1 MAGLLDRFRS
11 RAGSS
16 GGRVG
21 AVLMDGDGREVVAL
35 DPDGIY
41 PAASVIKL
49 PLVMTVFDDA
59 EEGRLSLDERLPIGT
74 RVGGS
79 GVLQDLADVTTMTV
93 RDLATLTMEVSD
105 NTAANHLIELVGID
119 HVNERL
125 RSWGCTSTALT
136 RRLFDNEAKARG
148 LENLMSPRE
157 TAALL
162 RRVRD
167 RAGAGSRASAE
178 VLRLLERNQNT
189 QRLGSLLPR
198 GVVLAHKDGWG
209 SDPDFVEN
217 DAGIVR
223 ARTSAIAVGFTH
235 RVHATVA
242 RPLLGVLGLAAAE
255 LAGADIGGLP
265 PEVARGA

>member
-1 MAGLLDRFRS
+1 M
-11 RAGSS
+11 
-16 GGRVG
+16 G
-21 AVLMDGDGREVVAL
+21 AVLADEGGREVLAL
-35 DPDGIY
+35 DPDGVY

-49 PLVMTVFDDA
+49 PLVMCVYDDA
-59 EEGRLSLDERLPIGT
+59 EEGRLALAERLPIGS

-79 GVLQDLADVTTMTV
+79 GVLQELVDVTAMTV
-93 RDLATLTMEVSD
+93 RDLATLAMEISD
-105 NTAANHLIELVGID
+105 NTATNQLIERVGID

-125 RSWGCTSTALT
+125 RSWGCTATVLR

-157 TAALL
+157 TVRLL
-162 RRVRD
+162 TRVRD
-167 RAGAGSRASAE
+167 RAAAGSRASGE
-178 VLRLLERNQNT
+178 VLRLLEHNQNT
-189 QRLGSLLPR
+189 QRLGSLLPP

-223 ARTSAIAVGFTH
+223 ARTRVTAVGFTH
-235 RVHATVA
+235 GVHSTLA

-255 LAGADIGGLP
+255 LAGADLSGLP
-265 PEVARGA
+265 PEVLRGA

>member
-1 MAGLLDRFRS
+1 MAGILDRFRTTAKAS
-11 RAGSS
+11 A
-16 GGRVG
+16 GRVG
-21 AVLMDGDGREVVAL
+21 AVLVDGDGRDVVAL
-35 DPDGIY
+35 DPEGIY

-49 PLVMTVFDDA
+49 PLVMTVFEDA

-79 GVLQDLADVTTMTV
+79 GVLQELVDVTALTV
-93 RDLATLTMEVSD
+93 RDLATLAMEVSD
-105 NTAANHLIELVGID
+105 NTATNHLIERVGMER
-119 HVNERL
+119 VNDRL
-125 RSWGCTSTALT
+125 GSWGCTATALR

-167 RAGAGSRASAE
+167 GAAAGSRASAE
-178 VLRLLERNQNT
+178 VLRLLEHNQNT
-189 QRLGSLLPR
+189 QRLGAFLPR
-198 GVVLAHKDGWG
+198 DAVLAHKDGWG

-223 ARTSAIAVGFTH
+223 ARTSVIAVGFTQ
-235 RVHATVA
+235 RVHPTRA
-242 RPLLGVLGLAAAE
+242 RPLLGLLGLAAAE
-255 LAGADIGGLP
+255 LAGADLSGLP
-265 PEVARGA
+265 PEVIRGA